1 MLGQDIRRVLY
12 FAGLLV
18 TGGVDRNT
26 GHGKA
31 ERVIGASKSGG

>member
-12 FAGLLV
+12 FARLLL
-18 TGGVDRNT
+18 TDGVDRNT

-31 ERVIGASKSGG
+31 ERDIGASKRGV